1 MKGILSVLIG
11 FVLFASFSALAL
23 VLYDDTS
30 PAPKGCKTCVY
41 KAVIENE

>member
-1 MKGILSVLIG
+1 MKGIVPILLV
-11 FVLFASFSALAL
+11 FVLFISLSAVAL

-41 KAVIENE
+41 KAVIDK